1 MRKLTKLAERP
12 CSSIL
17 VYHGNAQRRTSRGVD
32 VDCGPPRIFWPEPSR
47 RLAASGALCR
57 MSQHLLLT
65 SSVLSRDR
73 SPPPPRVR
81 HRGPRRAAAPPA
93 GVRCTIHHSADS
105 VLWLFAQRCSVG
117 LNLPAACEGNRVGL
131 LWRTQQL
138 IAAHSCKRVCVAGQL
153 QLGGTRLLVW
163 RRRHSGLYPTR
174 GSMARCTASCQS
186 RTTVFFPNAW
196 WGLKGCW
203 TEKLMGGIN
212 YIMCRRPRICT
223 QSISQLSALISGPPH
238 HRPHLSSL
246 SRYA

>member
-1 MRKLTKLAERP
+1 MYAYNILNIYIYTCNINIRLGGFQSIFASDIHLCEPSLKLAERP
-12 CSSIL
+12 CVTIL

-65 SSVLSRDR
+65 SSVLYIDR
-73 SPPPPRVR
+73 SPLPHRVR
-81 HRGPRRAAAPPA
+81 HRPPRRAAAPPA

-163 RRRHSGLYPTR
+163 RRRHSGLYTR
-174 GSMARCTASCQS
+174 LAYPWQDVRFPASPASC
-186 RTTVFFPNAW
+186 VLPNAW
-196 WGLKGCW
+196 LGLKR
-203 TEKLMGGIN
+203 L
-212 YIMCRRPRICT
+212 PD
-223 QSISQLSALISGPPH
+223 
-238 HRPHLSSL
+238 
-246 SRYA
+246 

>member
-1 MRKLTKLAERP
+1 VT
-12 CSSIL
+12 IL

-65 SSVLSRDR
+65 SSVLYRDR
-73 SPPPPRVR
+73 CPLPHRVR

-131 LWRTQQL
+131 LWPTQQL

-163 RRRHSGLYPTR
+163 RRRHSGLYTR
-174 GSMARCTASCQS
+174 LAYPWQDVLFLPGLHNC
-186 RTTVFFPNAW
+186 VLPNAVV
-196 WGLKGCW
+196 G
-203 TEKLMGGIN
+203 TE
-212 YIMCRRPRICT
+212 RPT
-223 QSISQLSALISGPPH
+223 D
-238 HRPHLSSL
+238 
-246 SRYA
+246 

>member
-1 MRKLTKLAERP
+1 LAERP

-65 SSVLSRDR
+65 SSVLYRDR
-73 SPPPPRVR
+73 CPLPHRVR

-117 LNLPAACEGNRVGL
+117 LNLPAACEGEPRGASMAY
-131 LWRTQQL
+131 T
-138 IAAHSCKRVCVAGQL
+138 AAHRRTFLQTGVCCRAVTTRWYETFGLAPTPFWVVYPPRV
-153 QLGGTRLLVW
+153 
-163 RRRHSGLYPTR
+163 
-174 GSMARCTASCQS
+174 SMARCPLPCQS
-186 RTTVFFPNAW
+186 
-196 WGLKGCW
+196 
-203 TEKLMGGIN
+203 
-212 YIMCRRPRICT
+212 
-223 QSISQLSALISGPPH
+223 
-238 HRPHLSSL
+238 
-246 SRYA
+246 